1 MPAKTRDIK
10 DMTNPQRLKRHNF
23 LRQRVADDM
32 AEMDL
37 LEEHVMTYF
46 NKQVM
51 KVKE

>member
-10 DMTNPQRLKRHNF
+10 DMTAGQMMKRHTF

-37 LEEHVMTYF
+37 LKEHVMADF
-46 NKQVM
+46 NRPVIKA
-51 KVKE
+51 KE